1 MHIRWVEL
9 FRILLLVSLAVIAL
23 PFAVY
28 AVQRLTGALIGE
40 QEWMAFG
47 RDQGPWRGKL
57 SGFTIFFPI
66 LVWAPFLVAAS
77 IFFAL
82 REASWRPAVGG
93 LGLIGLMAAAMIIQ
107 LETVG
112 WLIL

>member
-1 MHIRWVEL
+1 MHIRWVEI
-9 FRILLLVSLAVIAL
+9 FRVLLCVSLAVIAL
-23 PFAVY
+23 PFVVFAI
-28 AVQRLTGALIGE
+28 QRLSGMLIGE

-57 SGFTIFFPI
+57 SGYTIFSPI
-66 LVWAPFLVAAS
+66 LVWAPILVVIA

-82 REASWRPAVGG
+82 REGSWRPAVGG
-93 LGLIGLMAAAMIIQ
+93 LGLIGLMAAAMLIQ